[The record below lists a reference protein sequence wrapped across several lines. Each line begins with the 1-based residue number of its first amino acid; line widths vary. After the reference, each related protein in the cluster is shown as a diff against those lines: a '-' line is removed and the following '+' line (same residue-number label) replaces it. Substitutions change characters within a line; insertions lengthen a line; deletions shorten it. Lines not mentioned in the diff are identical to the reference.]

1 MLIVL
6 SKARLGLFY
15 FMFKFLIVAALFLSS
30 CAYSATKTHNIAFNP
45 YWLKLGHYQPSI
57 FGSYESEVDSHTFF
71 LSVNGKFDP
80 HAELLASIA
89 AFESE
94 NNDVACQ
101 FPARYQWLKKS
112 FYSEWPDLSCPDID
126 KWQQLI
132 DPKGMT
138 LVFPTAFMNDPAS
151 MFGHTLLRIDSKDQT
166 RSRELIAFAVNFA
179 AEPDATDNA
188 ALYAL
193 KGLIGQYP
201 GKFSLMPYYRKVR
214 KYNDLESRDMWEYKL
229 AFSELEIQRIL
240 LHLWELQWATF
251 DYFFIDENCSYQ
263 LLALLQL
270 ARDDLNLTQGFSSHA
285 IPSDTVKVLGEYG
298 FLSTPRY
305 RPASGTMLI
314 NFESQ
319 LTDEQIEIA
328 RQLKDGKPLGTFSLT
343 AEQAVP
349 VLEMAYEWLNYQY
362 YDQGLAREAIAPRLT
377 ALLHQRSKLLSPSTF
392 TKPVT
397 PRISPDKGHD
407 SSRFGMVFN
416 NFKYSE
422 NRYGFNYR
430 MAYHDLLDNAG
441 GFIPGAQINFFDIEG
456 DLDSDGNAYLE
467 HVYLIDAMSLA
478 PDNRLFDSWS
488 WNVRVGFDRIPTS
501 NKRKGRTFIQGGYG
515 KSFGD
520 ASGFQSYFLASSL
533 LQAGEFTDSAS
544 VGLGTE
550 FGLIWQAS
558 DAQKL
563 ALTAQGFWLANDA
576 NTNHQIEFAAH
587 WQVAVAQNWGVRS
600 SYVFQNQQSTEQQ
613 LKLQLFH
620 YF

>member
-1 MLIVL
+1 
-6 SKARLGLFY
+6 
-15 FMFKFLIVAALFLSS
+15 MFKFLIVASFVLSS
-30 CAYSATKTHNIAFNP
+30 SAYSATTIHNIASHP
-45 YWLKLGHYQPSI
+45 YWLKLGHYQQSI
-57 FGSYESEVDSHTFF
+57 SGSYESEVDSHSFF

-80 HAELLASIA
+80 HAELLATIE
-89 AFESE
+89 AFQSE
-94 NNDVACQ
+94 NNDVTCQ
-101 FPARYQWLKKS
+101 FPARYQWLKQS
-112 FYSEWPDLSCPDID
+112 FYSEWPELACPEI
-126 KWQQLI
+126 KTWQKLI
-132 DPKGMT
+132 NPKGMT

-151 MFGHTLLRIDSKDQT
+151 MFGHTLLRIDAKDQT

-201 GKFSLMPYYRKVR
+201 GKFTLMPYYRKVR
-214 KYNDLESRDMWEYKL
+214 EYNDLESRDMWEYKL
-229 AFSELEIQRIL
+229 ALSESEIQRVL

-263 LLALLQL
+263 LLALLQV
-270 ARDDLNLTQGFSSHA
+270 ARDDLNLTNNFSSHA
-285 IPSDTVKVLGEYG
+285 IPSDTVKALAEHKL
-298 FLSTPRY
+298 LSMPRY

-314 NFESQ
+314 NYESQ
-319 LTDEQIEIA
+319 LTDEQIDIA
-328 RQLKDGKPLGTFSLT
+328 RKLKNDEPLSGFSLT

-362 YDQGLAREAIAPRLT
+362 YDQGLEREAIAPRLT
-377 ALLHQRSKLLSPSTF
+377 ALLHQRSKLLLPSPF
-392 TKPVT
+392 ARPVT
-397 PRISPDKGHD
+397 PSISPEKGHD

-416 NFKYSE
+416 HFKYSE
-422 NRYGFNYR
+422 NRYGFSYR

-441 GFIPGAQINFFDIEG
+441 GFIPGAQISFFDIEG
-456 DLDSDGNAYLE
+456 DLDSQGNVYLE
-467 HVYLIDAMSLA
+467 HVYFIDAMSLA

-488 WNVRVGFDRIPTS
+488 WNMRVGFDRKPTDD
-501 NKRKGRTFIQGGYG
+501 KRKGRAFIKGGYG

-533 LQAGEFTDSAS
+533 LQAGELTDSVS
-544 VGLGTE
+544 LGFGTE

-576 NTNHQIEFAAH
+576 STNHQIELAAH
-587 WQVAVAQNWGVRS
+587 WQIALAQNWGLRS
-600 SYVFQNQQSTEQQ
+600 SYVYQNQQSTEQQ